1 MQQEGAKVEIKKPV
15 KRIAGNTREMQVKKP
30 KKPVV
35 TKQPEEA
42 YEQVQEEKPKLPIE
56 EAEYEDI
63 TDEQL
68 DSALKDFDEHKE
80 FSTKVKFDLSRNS
93 KLQPPTPEKE
103 E

>member
-42 YEQVQEEKPKLPIE
+42 YE
-56 EAEYEDI
+56 
-63 TDEQL
+63 
-68 DSALKDFDEHKE
+68 
-80 FSTKVKFDLSRNS
+80 
-93 KLQPPTPEKE
+93 
-103 E
+103 